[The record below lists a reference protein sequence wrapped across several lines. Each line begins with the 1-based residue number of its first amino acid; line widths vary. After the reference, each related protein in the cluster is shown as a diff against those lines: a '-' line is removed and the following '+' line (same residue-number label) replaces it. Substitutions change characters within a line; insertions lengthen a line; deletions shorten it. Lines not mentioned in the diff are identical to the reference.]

1 MEIAQPELTHAISPK
16 EASAIADEVR
26 ELMKA
31 GDQDSALARLTWLH
45 PADIGAILVAL
56 PKASRDTLLALM
68 GPEAVTW
75 MLRQMNPLLAGRI
88 VTRLGSRLVSGVL
101 TQVNPMVALETLLR
115 LPKPQARQVAK
126 TLEQPIP
133 DTQILEGPSGTAGA
147 LMVPECPTVRA
158 GATISDA
165 RAGLREMGE
174 PLYEFNRVYV
184 VGDEGQ
190 LMGQVTMAD
199 LAKLPEESR
208 ISDATLPV
216 PVTVSE
222 DTPQSECVRLRSHY
236 NAVQLPVVSDEKLIG
251 VVPLDLLETAV
262 VEEHTKQMLKMG
274 AVLAEPGPESI
285 ADAVRTRLPWLA
297 INLVTTFLSAATI
310 SLFDSVLAQA
320 VILAAFL
327 PVIAGQGGIGGTQT
341 LTMIV
346 RSIALGELVSV
357 QQGHL
362 LRREITLGLMHGV
375 LLGILVGAVGLLWT
389 GNVGVALV
397 LAVAMLGNMVVAGA
411 TGAGVPLFLRR
422 MGIDPA
428 IASAVIVT
436 TFTDVLGFLVYLGAA
451 SLALS
456 LIV

>member
-1 MEIAQPELTHAISPK
+1 MEIYQPEMTQAISPE

-45 PADIGAILVAL
+45 PADIGAILIAL
-56 PKASRDTLLALM
+56 PKASRDTLLTLM
-68 GPEAVTW
+68 GPETVSW

-88 VTRLGSRLVSGVL
+88 VTRLGSRLISGVL
-101 TQVNPMVALETLLR
+101 SQVNPMEALETLLR
-115 LPKPQARQVAK
+115 LPKHQARQVAK
-126 TLEQPIP
+126 DLEQPIP
-133 DTQILEGPSGTAGA
+133 DTEILESPSRTAGA
-147 LMVPECPTVRA
+147 LMVPVFPTVRA

-184 VGDEGQ
+184 VGDNEE
-190 LMGQVTMAD
+190 LMGQVTMSD
-199 LAKLPEESR
+199 LAKLSEDAP

-216 PVTVSE
+216 PATVSA
-222 DTPQSECVRLRSHY
+222 DTPQSECVRLRNHY
-236 NAVQLPVVSDEKLIG
+236 NIVQLPVVSEEKLIG
-251 VVPLDLLETAV
+251 VVPLDFLETAV
-262 VEEHTKQMLKMG
+262 VEEHTRQMLRMA
-274 AVLAEPGPESI
+274 AVATETGPESI
-285 ADAVRTRLPWLA
+285 ASAVRTRLPWLTV
-297 INLVTTFLSAATI
+297 NLVTTFISAATI

-320 VILAAFL
+320 VVLAAFL

-357 QQGHL
+357 QQFRL
-362 LRREITLGLMHGV
+362 LRREITLGLLHGTF
-375 LLGILVGAVGLLWT
+375 LGILVGAVGLIWT
-389 GNVGVALV
+389 GNTGVALV

-411 TGAGVPLFLRR
+411 TGAGVPLFLRKI
-422 MGIDPA
+422 GIDPA
-428 IASAVIVT
+428 VASAVIVT
-436 TFTDVLGFLVYLGAA
+436 TFTDVFGFLLYLGAA

>member
-1 MEIAQPELTHAISPK
+1 MEIYQPEMTQAISPE

-68 GPEAVTW
+68 GPETVTW

-101 TQVNPMVALETLLR
+101 TQVNPIVALETLRR

-133 DTQILEGPSGTAGA
+133 DSQILEGPSGTAGG
-147 LMVPECPTVRA
+147 LMVSVFPTVRA
-158 GATISDA
+158 EATVSDA
-165 RAGLREMGE
+165 RAGLRAGGE

-184 VGDEGQ
+184 VGDEGE

-199 LAKLPEESR
+199 LAKLPEEAH

-236 NAVQLPVVSDEKLIG
+236 NAVQLPVVSEEKLIG
-251 VVPLDLLETAV
+251 VVPLDFLQTAV

-285 ADAVRTRLPWLA
+285 KDAVRTRLPWLA

-357 QQGHL
+357 QQGRL
-362 LRREITLGLMHGV
+362 LRREITLGLMHGA

-389 GNVGVALV
+389 GNMGVALV
-397 LAVAMLGNMVVAGA
+397 LGIAMVGNMVVAGA

-422 MGIDPA
+422 IGIDPA
-428 IASAVIVT
+428 VASAVVVT
-436 TFTDVLGFLVYLGAA
+436 TFTDVLGFLLYLGAA